1 MSQRGLE
8 RNLKLYPWFAMVLE
22 ALFFAPV
29 FFLLFSSKFPLEQIL
44 QLEGI
49 YYLAVVILEVPS
61 GYFSDRLG
69 RKPTLIISAL
79 CLACSY
85 LLFFTG
91 TTFELF
97 ALAKVLMAAGFAFKS
112 GTDASFHYD
121 SHQSLGITGQFGDAE
136 AHVASLNLRAAGI
149 AALIGGFAGMYELSL
164 PFAFSAV
171 GATIAAGLMT
181 TCIEPTKSDERSS
194 VSFGRQLGNTLSQL
208 RDWNLAWLL
217 GVAVL
222 SIVLVHVPYELYQ
235 PYVDLLWHSNDKELN
250 KSSLIAG
257 IHAFI
262 VMLIGSWVAARSMKF
277 RRCFGLRKTF
287 LLSVLFQNLLFLP
300 AALLLHPAVVF
311 VLLFR
316 NAPKGLYMAPL
327 SEAVNERIPTN
338 LRATYLSVQSLAGR
352 LAFATCL
359 LAISLVVGEG
369 KTDWTALS
377 LMAKIFFGVGTMG
390 WIILL
395 LTARFVK
402 EKSPVS

>member
-29 FFLLFSSKFPLEQIL
+29 FFLLFSSKFPLEQVL

-352 LAFATCL
+352 LAFATSL

>member
-8 RNLKLYPWFAMVLE
+8 RNLKLYPWFSMVLE

-29 FFLLFSSKFPLEQIL
+29 FFLLFSSKFPLEQVL

-136 AHVASLNLRAAGI
+136 ARVASLNLRAAGI

-171 GATIAAGLMT
+171 GATIAAGLMV
-181 TCIEPTKSDERSS
+181 TCVEPTKSGERSN
-194 VSFGRQLGNTLSQL
+194 VSFGKQLGNTLSQL
-208 RDWNLAWLL
+208 RDCSLAWLL

-250 KSSLIAG
+250 TSPIITG

-277 RRCFGLRKTF
+277 RRRFGLRKTF
-287 LLSVLFQNLLFLP
+287 LLSVLLQNLLFLP
-300 AALLLHPAVVF
+300 AALFLHPAVVF

-352 LAFATCL
+352 LAFASCL
-359 LAISLVVGEG
+359 LAISLVVGDG
-369 KTDWTALS
+369 KTDWTSLS
-377 LMAKIFFGVGTMG
+377 LMAKIFFGVGTTG
-390 WIILL
+390 WMILL

-402 EKSPVS
+402 EKPPDL

>member
-29 FFLLFSSKFPLEQIL
+29 FFLLFSSKFPLEQVL

-97 ALAKVLMAAGFAFKS
+97 ALAKVLMAIGFAFKS

-171 GATIAAGLMT
+171 GATIAAGLMA
-181 TCIEPTKSDERSS
+181 TCVEPTKSGERSK
-194 VSFGRQLGNTLSQL
+194 VNFGRQLGNTLSQL
-208 RDWNLAWLL
+208 RDWSLAWLL

-235 PYVDLLWHSNDKELN
+235 PYVDLIWHSDDEELN
-250 KSSLIAG
+250 KSPIITG

-277 RRCFGLRKTF
+277 RRRFGLRKTF
-287 LLSVLFQNLLFLP
+287 LLSLLLQNLLFLP

-352 LAFATCL
+352 LAFASCL
-359 LAISLVVGEG
+359 LAISLVVGDG

-377 LMAKIFFGVGTMG
+377 LMAKIFFGVGAMG

-402 EKSPVS
+402 DKPPDL